1 MKKIYKLFILLALGS
16 CWTGCELEERIDPNN
31 PSLEG
36 VLNNASEA
44 QLNALVYGA
53 VAGMRT
59 GYQNYVTATGTIA
72 RELYLFDADPRN
84 TSDLLGKNGEQLD
97 NNTFYLT
104 APYTGRYRVVK
115 NANILLEAIENTQAV
130 PDAQKRGYEAFAKT
144 IKAHQLLL
152 ALNMLGENGIR
163 VDVAD
168 PANLGEFVSYEQ
180 GLQEIQTLLNEA
192 ATILQGSGV
201 AFAFEVPGF
210 GEFSDPEGFLEF
222 NRAIAARVAA
232 YQQNW
237 QQVLSNLENSF
248 FDLNGNLET
257 GPEMVFSTAAGD
269 VLNPLFKL
277 PANSEDQIYAHPSFI
292 ADAEDGDERLEE
304 KVMERASPTTK
315 DDLTSR
321 YSTTLY
327 ETPTSSIDIIRN
339 EELILLYAE
348 AKIQLGGAA
357 NLEDAVE
364 ALNIIRNAHGLD
376 DYAGPVTQDGLIDEM
391 LMQRRYSLWSEGH
404 RFVDLRRY
412 DRLNADYLP
421 IDREGDQV
429 FTQFPR
435 PITENQN

>member
-1 MKKIYKLFILLALGS
+1 MKKIYKIFILLALGS
-16 CWTGCELEERIDPNN
+16 CWTGCEIEERLDPNN

-36 VLNNASEA
+36 VLANATETE
-44 QLNALVYGA
+44 LNALVYGA

-59 GYQNYVTATGTIA
+59 GYQNYVTATGTVA

-84 TSDLLGKNGEQLD
+84 TGDLLGKQGTQLD

-104 APYTGRYRVVK
+104 APYNGRYRVVK

-130 PDAQKRGYEAFAKT
+130 PEAQKRGYEAFAKT

-152 ALNMLGENGIR
+152 VLNMLGDNGIR
-163 VDVAD
+163 TDVAD
-168 PANLGEFVSYEQ
+168 PENLGEFVSYEQ

-192 ATILQGSGV
+192 ATILQSSDV
-201 AFAFEVPGF
+201 AFAFEIPGF
-210 GEFSDPEGFLEF
+210 GDFSNPEGFLKF

-232 YQQNW
+232 YQENW
-237 QQVLSNLENSF
+237 QQVLEHLESSF
-248 FDLNGNLET
+248 FDLNGDLET
-257 GPEMVFSTAAGD
+257 GPEMVFSTASGD
-269 VLNPLFKL
+269 ALNPLYKL
-277 PANSEDQIYAHPSFI
+277 PANSDDQIYAHPSFV
-292 ADAEDGDERLEE
+292 AEAEEGDQRLEE
-304 KVMERASPTTK
+304 KVMERTSSTTK

-327 ETPTSSIDIIRN
+327 ESPTSPIDIIRN

-357 NLEDAVE
+357 NLEEAVE
-364 ALNIIRNAHGLD
+364 ALNIIRNAHELD
-376 DYAGPVTQDGLIDEM
+376 DYEGPVTQEALIDEM
-391 LMQRRYSLWSEGH
+391 LKQRRYSLWSEGH

-421 IDREGDQV
+421 VDREGDQV

-435 PITENQN
+435 PITEN